1 MLPPEIAS
9 LTMKQLYDSG
19 IFLKVKSDLVGE
31 VIGLA
36 ANDTVANRYATPG
49 MVIYTATEMS
59 KILKGNLEPEEIK
72 AMHLLKKSMSAYILE
87 VKPNVKG
94 GETKPNEQGIPG
106 A

>member
-36 ANDTVANRYATPG
+36 ANDTVFSRYSVPG
-49 MVIYTATEMS
+49 LVIYTATEMN
-59 KILKGNLEPEEIK
+59 KVLKGNLEPEEIK

-87 VKPNVKG
+87 VKPNEKG
-94 GETKPNEQGIPG
+94 GEIKPDEQGIPG